1 MFPDFSTFGAPPT
14 PSAPPPQNLPPTET
28 KTAVSKPSDELL
40 KLRNIS
46 ARLFQGLCGFTA
58 NGIASLVRFPGASG
72 YFILVLIL
80 AFAAIAFLVLYSP
93 PNKQFISLY
102 RSGAVAVIFGTTLA
116 FWDLLYLVPI
126 WVWIGF
132 VAFTAWV
139 LAILGR
145 D

>member
-1 MFPDFSTFGAPPT
+1 MFPNFPMASPPPTPPT
-14 PSAPPPQNLPPTET
+14 PSNPPLAETQTAAP
-28 KTAVSKPSDELL
+28 KPSDELL

-102 RSGAVAVIFGTTLA
+102 RSGAVAIVFGTVLA
-116 FWDLLYLVPI
+116 FWDLIHLVPI

-132 VAFTAWV
+132 VALTVWV
-139 LAILGR
+139 LAALGR